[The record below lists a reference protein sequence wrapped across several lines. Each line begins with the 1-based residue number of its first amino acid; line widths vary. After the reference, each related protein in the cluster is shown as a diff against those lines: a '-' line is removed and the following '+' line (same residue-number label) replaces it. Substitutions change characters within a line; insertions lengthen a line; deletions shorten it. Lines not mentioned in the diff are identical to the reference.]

1 MTGIL
6 PLQTSGVSSN
16 LKGVFEEYSITA
28 FKTMTEY
35 VGFTNE
41 EVKHLCKI
49 YLEDESNNE
58 KNHINYDDI
67 KKITILKIIGIY
79 PNFLRNFPIK

>member
-6 PLQTSGVSSN
+6 PLKTSGVSSN
-16 LKGVFEEYSITA
+16 LKGIFEEYSITA
-28 FKTMTEY
+28 LKTMAEY

-49 YLEDESNNE
+49 YLEDESN
-58 KNHINYDDI
+58 D
-67 KKITILKIIGIY
+67 KKII
-79 PNFLRNFPIK
+79 